1 MTSMAV
7 SLHLAAV
14 AVVVAMV
21 RRDLEGPLGT
31 EPPPPVPKNQR
42 RLR

>member
-7 SLHLAAV
+7 SLHLTA
-14 AVVVAMV
+14 VAMV

-31 EPPPPVPKNQR
+31 EPPPPVPENQR